1 MEVRERPLSTADL
14 AGKSETHND
23 TERRDAEAIERSDKD
38 VAAVPMEKPA
48 TEKSRPLSRNNE
60 ELVPLFS
67 ESAVQNFR
75 ERWTTLQ
82 TEFVDEPRRS
92 VEQADELVAHVM
104 KDMAATFSDERKKL
118 EQQWEQG
125 DKVSTEDLRLV
136 LRRYRSFFDRFLS
149 I

>member
-14 AGKSETHND
+14 AGKPETHND

>member
-60 ELVPLFS
+60 ELVPLFCDDVHRYVRS
-67 ESAVQNFR
+67 LR
-75 ERWTTLQ
+75 EI
-82 TEFVDEPRRS
+82 
-92 VEQADELVAHVM
+92 
-104 KDMAATFSDERKKL
+104 
-118 EQQWEQG
+118 
-125 DKVSTEDLRLV
+125 
-136 LRRYRSFFDRFLS
+136 RRYLELTPSALVVCGHDPECWPQVRDRYE
-149 I
+149 